1 MQNSQKTDVVRQD
14 ELRELVDF
22 EVADIVATGNE
33 QGYSAREVLAALTAS
48 VAASSD
54 AHQQDT
60 APADDPLVNPENTP
74 DSGVLP
80 EGTSAK
86 IDLGGG

>member
-1 MQNSQKTDVVRQD
+1 MQNSQKTDIVRQE

-33 QGYSAREVLAALTAS
+33 QGYSAQEVLAALTAS

-54 AHQQDT
+54 AHEQDPDAT
-60 APADDPLVNPENTP
+60 DDPLVDTEKTP
-74 DSGVLP
+74 DLGALS

-86 IDLGGG
+86 IDPGIG